1 MEQNSNIVNFKLYV
15 DNSNDSITSNITKIE
30 IRRDMK
36 PALNQNAEY
45 ELMFWKFILYKE

>member
-1 MEQNSNIVNFKLYV
+1 MEQNLNIVNFKELV

-36 PALNQNAEY
+36 PTLNQKSAEY
-45 ELMFWKFILYKE
+45 EVMFW